1 MQTSPEADFRD
12 RLQRALEIPRALRAF
27 VRARES
33 SLVVVAAAVGGL
45 AGLGVVA
52 MSFATNVLHW
62 LFFRI
67 PWSQRLSA
75 ADWVDPTLA
84 ITVPTVGGLLFGLGL
99 VLVARWRPLREVDPI
114 EANALHGGRM
124 SLRGSLNVVLQTIWS
139 CGVGASVG
147 LEAGYTQLGGGIA
160 SRIGQAFHLR
170 RQDLRILVGCGT
182 AGAIAG
188 AFGAPL
194 AGAFYGFELVI
205 GTYSV
210 AGLTSVGIA
219 ALTGYL
225 VVRGIDPA
233 SLGIETIY
241 VSHVTASDL
250 GIAAAVGLAAAAVG
264 IAVMRGVGVCEPV
277 LNRLKVKPWLRPAL
291 GGALVGLMALVTPH
305 VLGSGHGAIHIAA
318 MIDQPMGVV
327 MVMFVLKCL
336 ASIVSLGSNF
346 RGGLFFTSLLIGALG
361 GRLFANVVSAV
372 WPSLGLDPHIY
383 AIIGMGALSASVI
396 GAPLT
401 MTFIA
406 LETTGDFWLT
416 AAVLI
421 AVIISTQVTREL
433 FGYSFA
439 TWRFHLRGETIR
451 SAADIGWLRELTV
464 RRMMRADVRTVAAH
478 TTVGRFRLVYPL
490 GSTAQVIVVDEQR
503 RYAGIAIVAEV
514 HSSELDPALPIK
526 DVVRYSDI
534 ALLPNMTVKEA
545 VEAFDQ
551 AEAEA
556 LAVIDSSDSR
566 RVIGLLSE
574 TYTLRRYSEE
584 LELQRQNLVGD

>member
-1 MQTSPEADFRD
+1 
-12 RLQRALEIPRALRAF
+12 
-27 VRARES
+27 
-33 SLVVVAAAVGGL
+33 
-45 AGLGVVA
+45 
-52 MSFATNVLHW
+52 
-62 LFFRI
+62 
-67 PWSQRLSA
+67 
-75 ADWVDPTLA
+75 
-84 ITVPTVGGLLFGLGL
+84 LLNL
-99 VLVARWRPLREVDPI
+99 
-114 EANALHGGRM
+114 
-124 SLRGSLNVVLQTIWS
+124 
-139 CGVGASVG
+139 
-147 LEAGYTQLGGGIA
+147 
-160 SRIGQAFHLR
+160 
-170 RQDLRILVGCGT
+170 
-182 AGAIAG
+182 
-188 AFGAPL
+188 
-194 AGAFYGFELVI
+194 
-205 GTYSV
+205 
-210 AGLTSVGIA
+210 
-219 ALTGYL
+219 
-225 VVRGIDPA
+225 
-233 SLGIETIY
+233 
-241 VSHVTASDL
+241 
-250 GIAAAVGLAAAAVG
+250 
-264 IAVMRGVGVCEPV
+264 
-277 LNRLKVKPWLRPAL
+277 LKIKPWLRPAL

-327 MVMFVLKCL
+327 AVMFVLKCL
-336 ASIVSLGSNF
+336 ASIVSLGTNF

-490 GSTAQVIVVDEQR
+490 GSTAQAVVVDEHR

-514 HSSELDPALPIK
+514 HASELDPALPVK

-556 LAVIDSSDSR
+556 LAVIDSPESR

>member
-1 MQTSPEADFRD
+1 
-12 RLQRALEIPRALRAF
+12 
-27 VRARES
+27 
-33 SLVVVAAAVGGL
+33 
-45 AGLGVVA
+45 
-52 MSFATNVLHW
+52 
-62 LFFRI
+62 
-67 PWSQRLSA
+67 
-75 ADWVDPTLA
+75 
-84 ITVPTVGGLLFGLGL
+84 
-99 VLVARWRPLREVDPI
+99 
-114 EANALHGGRM
+114 
-124 SLRGSLNVVLQTIWS
+124 
-139 CGVGASVG
+139 
-147 LEAGYTQLGGGIA
+147 
-160 SRIGQAFHLR
+160 
-170 RQDLRILVGCGT
+170 
-182 AGAIAG
+182 
-188 AFGAPL
+188 
-194 AGAFYGFELVI
+194 
-205 GTYSV
+205 
-210 AGLTSVGIA
+210 
-219 ALTGYL
+219 
-225 VVRGIDPA
+225 
-233 SLGIETIY
+233 
-241 VSHVTASDL
+241 
-250 GIAAAVGLAAAAVG
+250 
-264 IAVMRGVGVCEPV
+264 
-277 LNRLKVKPWLRPAL
+277 
-291 GGALVGLMALVTPH
+291 
-305 VLGSGHGAIHIAA
+305 
-318 MIDQPMGVV
+318 
-327 MVMFVLKCL
+327 
-336 ASIVSLGSNF
+336 
-346 RGGLFFTSLLIGALG
+346 
-361 GRLFANVVSAV
+361 
-372 WPSLGLDPHIY
+372 
-383 AIIGMGALSASVI
+383 VI

>member
-1 MQTSPEADFRD
+1 VF
-12 RLQRALEIPRALRAF
+12 
-27 VRARES
+27 
-33 SLVVVAAAVGGL
+33 
-45 AGLGVVA
+45 
-52 MSFATNVLHW
+52 
-62 LFFRI
+62 
-67 PWSQRLSA
+67 
-75 ADWVDPTLA
+75 
-84 ITVPTVGGLLFGLGL
+84 
-99 VLVARWRPLREVDPI
+99 
-114 EANALHGGRM
+114 
-124 SLRGSLNVVLQTIWS
+124 
-139 CGVGASVG
+139 
-147 LEAGYTQLGGGIA
+147 
-160 SRIGQAFHLR
+160 
-170 RQDLRILVGCGT
+170 
-182 AGAIAG
+182 
-188 AFGAPL
+188 
-194 AGAFYGFELVI
+194 
-205 GTYSV
+205 
-210 AGLTSVGIA
+210 
-219 ALTGYL
+219 
-225 VVRGIDPA
+225 
-233 SLGIETIY
+233 
-241 VSHVTASDL
+241 
-250 GIAAAVGLAAAAVG
+250 
-264 IAVMRGVGVCEPV
+264 
-277 LNRLKVKPWLRPAL
+277 NRLKVKPWLRPAL

-327 MVMFVLKCL
+327 AVMFVLKCL

-383 AIIGMGALSASVI
+383 AIICMGALSASVI